1 MLLNIGSIWPLFI
14 SSVHKHLCFSFRSYL
29 KDGMSTTVFEGQCA
43 VIKYVNPILDGV
55 RAHPILDGGGKKPPV
70 LTLPFSV

>member
-1 MLLNIGSIWPLFI
+1 MDKTSLLICRYVGEVNNNFNRIFQ
-14 SSVHKHLCFSFRSYL
+14 FS
-29 KDGMSTTVFEGQCA
+29 
-43 VIKYVNPILDGV
+43 PILDGV